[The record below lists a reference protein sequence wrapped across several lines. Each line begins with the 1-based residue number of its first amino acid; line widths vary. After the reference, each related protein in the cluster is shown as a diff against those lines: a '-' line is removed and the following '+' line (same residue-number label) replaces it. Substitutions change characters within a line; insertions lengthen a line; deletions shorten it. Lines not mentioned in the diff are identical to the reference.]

1 MSSRSE
7 AENWAEEL
15 EAVAGRIAPRFGRA
29 EPRRRALAYLQGLL
43 APLERKNGW
52 HLAEAAGDCSPHG
65 MQEFLS
71 RVHWDA
77 DALRDDLR
85 AYVVEHLGDDDAVLV
100 LDETGFLKKGAKSA
114 GVHRQYSGTA
124 GRIENCQIGVFLAY
138 ATRHGHALIDRALYL
153 PKTWTDDPSRCRNA
167 GIPDEVTFT
176 TKPKIGRAMLDRAL
190 AAHLPFAWVT
200 GDSVYGADSALRRAI
215 EATDKGYVLSVT
227 SAQRLGLRPVEH
239 WAKDVPES
247 GWTRLSAGD
256 GAKGPRLYDWA
267 YVPVR
272 GAREGWQKALLIR
285 RSLEKPDELSF
296 YLTLAPEGTE
306 LATLVQVAGTRW
318 VPGLDPGIEA
328 CFEAAKGEVGLDEYE
343 VRSWTGW
350 HRHVTLAMLAHA
362 YLAVVRQHAIR
373 GRGPRPRGRLAAPH
387 GSRGAPA
394 HLASRLGQAA
404 RPHPRARLVGLAT
417 TTPAARQ
424 TITLDPQNQNSSTP
438 AVVVERRA

>member
-7 AENWAEEL
+7 AEDWAEDWAEEL

-85 AYVVEHLGDDDAVLV
+85 AYVVEQLGDADAVLV
-100 LDETGFLKKGAKSA
+100 LDETGFLKKGTKSA

-138 ATRHGHALIDRALYL
+138 ASRHGHALIDRALYL
-153 PKTWTDDPSRCRNA
+153 PQTWTDDRPRCREA
-167 GIPDEVTFT
+167 GIPDDVAFT
-176 TKPKIGRAMLDRAL
+176 TKPKLARDAGARGLGPRAL
-190 AAHLPFAWVT
+190 CL
-200 GDSVYGADSALRRAI
+200 GGGR
-215 EATDKGYVLSVT
+215 
-227 SAQRLGLRPVEH
+227 QRLRIGLRPAPRDRGGRQGLRADRH
-239 WAKDVPES
+239 LGAAPWPAAGRGLGHGGAQG

-267 YVPVR
+267 CVPFR

-285 RSLEKPDELSF
+285 RALEKPD
-296 YLTLAPEGTE
+296 
-306 LATLVQVAGTRW
+306 
-318 VPGLDPGIEA
+318 
-328 CFEAAKGEVGLDEYE
+328 
-343 VRSWTGW
+343 
-350 HRHVTLAMLAHA
+350 
-362 YLAVVRQHAIR
+362 
-373 GRGPRPRGRLAAPH
+373 
-387 GSRGAPA
+387 
-394 HLASRLGQAA
+394 
-404 RPHPRARLVGLAT
+404 
-417 TTPAARQ
+417 
-424 TITLDPQNQNSSTP
+424 
-438 AVVVERRA
+438 